1 MIFKKIVFSLLSF
14 IFIGLFALYEGSI
27 FSQSFSNLNL
37 NEFKSLMVHEGGRLK
52 PIDTL
57 AKTTLLSFSG
67 RSRYKG
73 ELAISW
79 FARLVFLPETTGGD
93 KIFRINHP
101 EIIDALSLK
110 KEKKH
115 RYSLKQIISSYNE
128 LIRLVGLVFEK
139 EEEQRDLVEKEMIR
153 LYGNLQRY
161 LSFVSSFSFTKKFYF
176 PALEDEI
183 IRKQIGVSKESK
195 ANVLYLDLFSNH
207 QEMFLKILSNYQNKK
222 QSSFT
227 EQDWRLLS
235 FLVNYFGIQKN
246 ATQANFL
253 KIIPSGHVGFEWFA
267 PWQVLSSGISESK
280 GLLYKLNQVAN
291 AYRRGNQ
298 QDFDTALMT
307 FKSDVLS
314 KTEIK
319 KRLAKRNHLEVF
331 YNQLNPFGYAKLFY
345 FLSLMS
351 LLFSFLKLRKVL
363 SQASLVSLVL
373 GFGIHLFGMGLRVVI
388 TQRPP
393 ISNLFDTFVFVSMM
407 TVILGFVVEFL
418 NKERLG
424 LVCASIG
431 GLILLLI
438 SGRFAAEGDT
448 MGVLVAVL
456 RSNFWLLTHVI
467 AINLGYS
474 GIIFSGLVAHFYLFS
489 LLQKKSNPEKERH
502 LFRFI
507 YGIQGFGLLFTF
519 LGTILG
525 GIWADQSWGRFW
537 GWDPKE
543 NGALL
548 IVIWSAIL
556 FHAKMGGIIGNL
568 GFAAG
573 AVFNIIVVI
582 LAWFGINLLG
592 VGLHSYGFT
601 SGLGFGVFAYIGLQL
616 SLLFFL
622 LYLIFRKKEK
632 QITA

>member
-1 MIFKKIVFSLLSF
+1 MAFFLWSLILIS
-14 IFIGLFALYEGSI
+14 LFTLYERPV
-27 FSQSFSNLNL
+27 FSQSFSNINL
-37 NEFKSLMVHEGGRLK
+37 NKFKSLIVHEGGRLK
-52 PIDTL
+52 PMDTL
-57 AKTTLLSFSG
+57 AKTTLVSFSG

-93 KIFRINHP
+93 KVFRINHP
-101 EIIDALSLK
+101 GILDALSLK
-110 KEKKH
+110 KEKRH
-115 RYSLKQIISSYNE
+115 RYSLKQMIPSYNE
-128 LIRLVGLVFEK
+128 LVRLVGLVFEK
-139 EEEQRDLVEKEMIR
+139 EEEQRDIVEKEMIR

-161 LSFVSSFSFTKKFYF
+161 LSFTSSFSFTKNFYF
-176 PALEDEI
+176 PALEDEVI
-183 IRKQIGVSKESK
+183 QKKIGFSKELK

-207 QEMFLKILSNYQNKK
+207 QVTFLKMLRKYQNKK
-222 QSSFT
+222 ESSFT
-227 EQDWRLLS
+227 QQDWRLLS

-253 KIIPSGHVGFEWFA
+253 KIIPSKHVNLEWFA
-267 PWQVLSSGISESK
+267 PWQVLSSGISESED
-280 GLLYKLNQVAN
+280 LLQRLNQVAN
-291 AYRRGNQ
+291 AYRKGNQ
-298 QDFDTALMT
+298 QDFDTALIK
-307 FKSDVLS
+307 FKNDVLS

-319 KRLAKRNHLEVF
+319 KGLAKRNYLEVF
-331 YNQLNPFGYAKLFY
+331 YNRLNPFGYAKLFY

-351 LLFSFLKLRKVL
+351 LFFSFLKLKKVF
-363 SQASLVSLVL
+363 SWVSLVSLVL
-373 GFGIHLFGMGLRVVI
+373 GFGIHFFGMGLRALI
-388 TQRPP
+388 TERPP
-393 ISNLFDTFVFVSMM
+393 ISNLFDTFVFVSIM
-407 TVILGFVVEFL
+407 TVVLGFVVEFL

-424 LVCASIG
+424 LICASIG

-474 GIIFSGLVAHFYLFS
+474 GIIFSGLVAHFYLFF
-489 LLQKKSNPEKERH
+489 LLQKKNNPEKERH
-502 LFRFI
+502 FFRFI

-622 LYLIFRKKEK
+622 LYLIFRNKEK
-632 QITA
+632 QISS